1 MRSFLYGLS
10 NIAWVRGGGGGG
22 GGKMGMN
29 VDKAL
34 LER

>member
-10 NIAWVRGGGGGG
+10 NIAWVRDGGGGG

>member
-22 GGKMGMN
+22 GGKMGM
-29 VDKAL
+29 
-34 LER
+34 LEIRHY